1 MIGSSAFQAGASS
14 AHTVY
19 DVFIR
24 NIHINGK
31 VDLAS
36 QFLKSL
42 CQTFCLRNGSR
53 KTVKNIA
60 VLCIIL
66 LDSVYY
72 KITGQF
78 IRYKKPLIHIGFCFF
93 AKLRAVFDVC
103 TENVSCGNMG
113 NSIFLSN
120 FFCLSSLS
128 GTRRTQHNN
137 PHNHTLLIFQDKQAA
152 IRRCPDLSLI
162 T

>member
-1 MIGSSAFQAGASS
+1 MCIRDSCIVIDQRLCLLVVYVQTLLNSFRLVIVTKNQFLSAGIAYAFCLRSRINKMIGSSAFQAGASS

-66 LDSVYY
+66 LDS
-72 KITGQF
+72 
-78 IRYKKPLIHIGFCFF
+78 
-93 AKLRAVFDVC
+93 
-103 TENVSCGNMG
+103 
-113 NSIFLSN
+113 
-120 FFCLSSLS
+120 CLLYTS
-128 GTRRTQHNN
+128 
-137 PHNHTLLIFQDKQAA
+137 
-152 IRRCPDLSLI
+152 
-162 T
+162 